1 MLVVLDNTVLSNFAQ
16 ARLASIVLSLWQD
29 QVGTTLEALSEY
41 RAGTQAVGLF
51 PSAWETLQILET
63 APSEK
68 EFEASLS
75 ARLGKGERSCLA
87 VTHMRNGLLATDDLL
102 ARKIAARYRITT
114 IGTVGILVQCIHA
127 KTLTQRQADRALT
140 RMIEA
145 GYRSPVRNLKGL

>member
-1 MLVVLDNTVLSNFAQ
+1 MKMLVVLDNTVLSNFAQ

-75 ARLGKGERSCLA
+75 ARLGKG
-87 VTHMRNGLLATDDLL
+87 NGLVWRLHICGMVSWRRTICSR
-102 ARKIAARYRITT
+102 ARLQRDIESLRSGRWASWCNASMQKRLPSGKQIA
-114 IGTVGILVQCIHA
+114 L
-127 KTLTQRQADRALT
+127 
-140 RMIEA
+140 
-145 GYRSPVRNLKGL
+145 